1 MNQTANQYQSI
12 SSRREALKKLGAGF
26 GGLALSTLLRED
38 AVAAK
43 GFYGLS
49 QRSPEVRPRATSV
62 IQLFMHGGPSQ
73 VDLLDPKPM
82 LNQHHSK
89 TPPDS
94 VVDDE
99 NRTKYL
105 LGTPFKFHKS
115 GESGIEF
122 SDRLPNIAKHADKI
136 AVIRSMFTE
145 HRNHEQAIWMAQTGL
160 ITPGRPTLGAWS
172 AYGLGT
178 VNQNLPAYIVLPDP
192 TGQSVDGVRNWSNG
206 WLPPVYQG
214 TPFRSEGT
222 PVLNLQ
228 PKYVQS
234 EEVRHAKMD
243 LLRSINA
250 RHKANHPHELELD
263 ARISNLELAARMQ
276 LAATDAMDISQETA
290 VTQKAYGL
298 EDKVTLSYGKRCLM
312 ARRLVE
318 RGVRFVQIL
327 MSGQPWDTHSDNV
340 KNTSSCCHRTDG
352 PIGAL
357 LQDLEQRG
365 LLDSTLVL
373 WGGEFGRTP
382 GAELRGGKVQMG
394 SEGRDH
400 HPYGFSVWMAGGGV
414 KGGQTYGE
422 TDDFGYRS
430 VVNRT
435 KMSDYHATILH
446 LMGIDH
452 EELVHEKN
460 GRDEKLTDVYDARV
474 IRELVS

>member
-1 MNQTANQYQSI
+1 MDHASKEQYEI
-12 SSRREALKKLGAGF
+12 SRRETLQRLGAGF
-26 GGLALSTLLRED
+26 GGLALATLLNEGSS
-38 AVAAK
+38 AARRIHD
-43 GFYGLS
+43 L
-49 QRSPEVRPRATSV
+49 QPRQPVYPPKAKAV

-73 VDLLDPKPM
+73 VDLLDPKPL
-82 LNQHHSK
+82 LNKYDGQN
-89 TPPDS
+89 PPAQ
-94 VVDDE
+94 VLDDE

-105 LGTPFKFHKS
+105 LGSPFKFRKY
-115 GESGIEF
+115 GESGVEF

-192 TGQSVDGVRNWSNG
+192 TGQSVDGARNWSNG

-222 PVLNLQ
+222 PVLNLK
-228 PKYVQS
+228 PKRMQI

-243 LLRSINA
+243 LLRSLNA
-250 RHKANHPHELELD
+250 RHKINHPHELELD

-276 LAATDAMDISQETA
+276 LAATDAMDLSQETEA
-290 VTQKAYGL
+290 TQKAYGL
-298 EDKVTLSYGKRCLM
+298 EDKVTMSYGKRCLM

-340 KNTSSCCHRTDG
+340 KNTSACCQRTDG

-357 LQDLEQRG
+357 LQDLQQRG

-382 GAELRGGKVQMG
+382 GAELRGGKVSMG

-414 KGGQTYGE
+414 QGGQTYGE

-446 LMGIDH
+446 LMGLNH